1 MLCQDGKVVEAPFRI
16 GVENFVTA
24 QRLQTGVFLGFHS
37 DLRLSARNDSK
48 SKRFCRGGEI
58 PSGSRAQVVVHSSE
72 DEARAIT
79 PAPLFSLVESSNP
92 CANCFRLR
100 VVVEDFVT
108 HLAAPAGL
116 LVATE
121 WQGCVE
127 DVVAVNPYRTGSQ
140 LLRSTVRFTDV
151 LCPNTSS

>member
-1 MLCQDGKVVEAPFRI
+1 NEGIRTKSGIFRRVRNNKEIPLLNRDCAERNLTRCFTDAHADLRFEPLPVGINQRDQRNRSLADMRGQDGKVVEALFRI

-79 PAPLFSLVESSNP
+79 PAPLFSLVESSN
-92 CANCFRLR
+92 
-100 VVVEDFVT
+100 
-108 HLAAPAGL
+108 
-116 LVATE
+116 
-121 WQGCVE
+121 
-127 DVVAVNPYRTGSQ
+127 
-140 LLRSTVRFTDV
+140 
-151 LCPNTSS
+151 